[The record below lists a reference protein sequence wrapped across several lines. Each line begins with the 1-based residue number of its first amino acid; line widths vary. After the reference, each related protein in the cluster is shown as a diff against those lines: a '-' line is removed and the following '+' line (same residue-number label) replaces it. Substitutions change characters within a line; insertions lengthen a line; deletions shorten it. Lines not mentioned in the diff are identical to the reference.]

1 MSRPLLKIGW
11 RYLVRHPWQTGL
23 MVLGIALG
31 VAVVVA
37 IDLANSAASRAFDLS
52 TDAIAGRATHQIV
65 GGPRGLDEAVYTR
78 LRVEAG
84 IETAA
89 PVVVDYVT
97 SPQLGGRPIQLLGV
111 DPFAEAPFRSYLAA
125 TSAFGASPSRAQS
138 SDGSGVPVD
147 SLVAFFTRPGA
158 VLLSEP
164 LAKEFGLRVGDRITL
179 AASGR
184 QSTGTLVGL
193 LHPQD
198 ALSQRAMQGLIL
210 ADIATAQEVLGRV
223 GRLDHIDL
231 ILPEQEASLAGRI
244 AALLPQDARI
254 VPTGARTGAL
264 AQMTAAFRTNLTALS
279 LLALVVGMFLIY
291 NSMTFSVV
299 QRRPLFGALRCLGVE
314 RREIGALILGEA
326 VLIAGVGSVL
336 GIGFGILLGQGAVRL
351 VTQTIND
358 LYFVVTVRDTAISL
372 PSLLKG
378 ALLGIVATVVS
389 AAMPAWEATTVQPRL
404 ALSRSG
410 LEDKARRAVP
420 LTALGGVI
428 GLVLGA
434 GLLAV
439 PTRNLVVSFTGIFLV
454 TIAFALLVPL
464 AALSL
469 LRALQPVMGKLF
481 GVLGR
486 MAPRNVDRALSRT
499 VVPIAALMIAV
510 SVTIGVGLMINSFRG
525 TVVTWLNQ
533 TLWGDVYISAPNVT
547 AARSSA
553 PLDLRVV
560 EVVRS
565 WPGVVKAEVL
575 RSVDVVAPDGSVAVA
590 AVSDSDFTASRLFVS
605 TDGGREAAARAV
617 KSGAVLVS
625 EPLANRLGLP
635 SQRAHVTLF
644 TDKGPHEFPVAGVYR
659 DYASSQG
666 TVMMALDLYREYWD
680 DADVSAVA
688 LKLRSGVDVDSVV
701 KGLSTRLSDL
711 QELVV
716 RPNKALKAD
725 VLQVFDRAFAIT
737 GALQLLA
744 ALVAFVGVLSALL
757 SLQLE
762 RAREFGMLRA
772 VGLTPNQ
779 LRSEVMLETGL
790 MGAVSGLLA
799 MPTGLTLALI
809 LIYVINRR
817 SFGWTL
823 QFQISAGIFLQA
835 LLLAIAAALL
845 AGVYPMLRM
854 GRMVTAEALRGE

>member
-31 VAVVVA
+31 AAVVVA

-52 TDAIAGRATHQIV
+52 TDAIAGRATHQVV
-65 GGPRGLDEAVYTR
+65 GGPRGLNEAVYTR

-84 IETAA
+84 IEAAA

-97 SPQLGGRPIQLLGV
+97 SPQLGDRPIQLLGL
-111 DPFAEAPFRSYLAA
+111 DPFAETPFRSYLAA
-125 TSAFGASPSRAQS
+125 TSAFGAPPSRARS
-138 SDGSGVPVD
+138 SDGPGVPVD

-254 VPTGARTGAL
+254 VPIGARTGAL

-389 AAMPAWEATTVQPRL
+389 AAMPAWEAMTVQPRL

-410 LEDKARRAVP
+410 LEDKVWRAVP
-420 LTALGGVI
+420 LSALGGVI

-434 GLLAV
+434 GFLTV
-439 PTRNLVVSFTGIFLV
+439 PTRNLVISYTGVFLV

-464 AALSL
+464 ATLGL
-469 LRALQPVMGKLF
+469 LRALQPVTGRLF

-499 VVPIAALMIAV
+499 AVPVAALMVAV

-553 PLDLRVV
+553 PLDPRVV

-575 RSVDVVAPDGSVAVA
+575 RSVDVGSPEGSLAVA
-590 AVSDSDFTASRLFVS
+590 A
-605 TDGGREAAARAV
+605 
-617 KSGAVLVS
+617 
-625 EPLANRLGLP
+625 
-635 SQRAHVTLF
+635 
-644 TDKGPHEFPVAGVYR
+644 
-659 DYASSQG
+659 
-666 TVMMALDLYREYWD
+666 
-680 DADVSAVA
+680 
-688 LKLRSGVDVDSVV
+688 
-701 KGLSTRLSDL
+701 
-711 QELVV
+711 
-716 RPNKALKAD
+716 
-725 VLQVFDRAFAIT
+725 
-737 GALQLLA
+737 
-744 ALVAFVGVLSALL
+744 
-757 SLQLE
+757 
-762 RAREFGMLRA
+762 
-772 VGLTPNQ
+772 
-779 LRSEVMLETGL
+779 
-790 MGAVSGLLA
+790 
-799 MPTGLTLALI
+799 
-809 LIYVINRR
+809 
-817 SFGWTL
+817 
-823 QFQISAGIFLQA
+823 SAGGVWVGPNA
-835 LLLAIAAALL
+835 ACRLA
-845 AGVYPMLRM
+845 
-854 GRMVTAEALRGE
+854 